1 MLACSLLIN
10 IIKSRC
16 KPNFVGKEEEEA
28 KQREKMLYALSIKHD
43 RKASMQKTL
52 IQIPIKKLRIR
63 KRNSIHLSESA
74 EANINKN
81 RIQKPNCQVTF

>member
-28 KQREKMLYALSIKHD
+28 KQREKMLYALSIKHN
-43 RKASMQKTL
+43 RKASMQKNSNTDSNKKNYEYESVTVFIFL
-52 IQIPIKKLRIR
+52 NLLKQI
-63 KRNSIHLSESA
+63 
-74 EANINKN
+74 
-81 RIQKPNCQVTF
+81 